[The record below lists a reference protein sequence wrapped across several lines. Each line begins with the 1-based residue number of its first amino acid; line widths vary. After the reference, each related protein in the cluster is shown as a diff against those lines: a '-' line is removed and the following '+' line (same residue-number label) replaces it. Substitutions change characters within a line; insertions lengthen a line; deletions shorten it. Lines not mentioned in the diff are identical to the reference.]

1 MALVLWFDSSLP
13 IISSSP
19 AQLRGTIRCR
29 IRRNSINPQIDSTGL
44 RLYSES
50 GQTSQRGEREIMPRS
65 RKSTRSSTKRKSQPW
80 QLQTAKAQ
88 FSELFRR
95 ARTEGPQVVTRQG
108 KEQVVVLPAEQF
120 ARLIKRGRQPKN
132 LVKFFAESPLASITL
147 DLSRDVDSGR
157 EIKL

>member
-1 MALVLWFDSSLP
+1 M
-13 IISSSP
+13 
-19 AQLRGTIRCR
+19 
-29 IRRNSINPQIDSTGL
+29 RRSK
-44 RLYSES
+44 
-50 GQTSQRGEREIMPRS
+50 
-65 RKSTRSSTKRKSQPW
+65 KSTHPAPKRQHQPW
-80 QLQTAKAQ
+80 QLQTAKAR

-120 ARLIKRGRQPKN
+120 AQLIKRSRQPKS
-132 LVKFFAESPLASITL
+132 LVRFFAESPLANVTL